1 MTEKN
6 LNTIDER
13 FAESR
18 AFAKK
23 LGYPSGDRWSL
34 PTSTSKF
41 PDGAHF
47 RVEVPTVNSAA
58 AEEFLPGAFATVMFL
73 FLHASISI
81 FTGPPLE
88 TPIYFRL
95 EV

>member
-1 MTEKN
+1 MT
-6 LNTIDER
+6 
-13 FAESR
+13 FVM
-18 AFAKK
+18 
-23 LGYPSGDRWSL
+23 SL
-34 PTSTSKF
+34 VS
-41 PDGAHF
+41 DNII
-47 RVEVPTVNSAA
+47 PTVNSAA
-58 AEEFLPGAFATVMFL
+58 AEEFLPGVSATVMFL

>member
-41 PDGAHF
+41 PDGANLTAFMPEPPGH
-47 RVEVPTVNSAA
+47 
-58 AEEFLPGAFATVMFL
+58 LPVFFVLGLMAFGLIYLPF
-73 FLHASISI
+73 FIYDRF
-81 FTGPPLE
+81 FTNN
-88 TPIYFRL
+88 
-95 EV
+95 